1 MGYSKRLVEG
11 TCIGHFCATVVP
23 MSVEASIPETPIPQP
38 EFWMDGRSGIP
49 PEQLGKIH
57 ERLTE
62 VSRTDPVKCE
72 QWARALRYFGVVKP
86 PPTDIRTFEGEL
98 QSLHPVE
105 VAAFNRCKDQAQQV
119 EREDRRE
126 ENRGRTEIWKLPVG
140 MGIGMIM
147 ASTVCVMTLVR
158 SVEREQKKIREAQ
171 ANNTVSKQPEDMP
184 QAEKGVLPR
193 NFDPSFE

>member
-1 MGYSKRLVEG
+1 MKEDSGVPVKVLV
-11 TCIGHFCATVVP
+11 A
-23 MSVEASIPETPIPQP
+23 
-38 EFWMDGRSGIP
+38 
-49 PEQLGKIH
+49 IH
-57 ERLTE
+57 ENITAL
-62 VSRTDPVKCE
+62 SITDREKCNKRA
-72 QWARALRYFGVVKP
+72 QALRHFGVMMP
-86 PPTDIRTFEGEL
+86 SPTDIRTFEGEV
-98 QSLHPVE
+98 QSLNPIE
-105 VAAFNRCKDQAQQV
+105 AAAFQDCQKLAQQV
-119 EREDRRE
+119 ERDDRRE